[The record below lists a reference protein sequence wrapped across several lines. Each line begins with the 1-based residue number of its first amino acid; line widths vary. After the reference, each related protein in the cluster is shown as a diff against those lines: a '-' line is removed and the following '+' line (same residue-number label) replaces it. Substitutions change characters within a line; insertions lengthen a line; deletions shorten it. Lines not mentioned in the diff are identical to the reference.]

1 MSRLFKNIA
10 FLVSRN
16 RAISLGLA
24 SVLGVSAVG
33 GGAYA
38 AYNKFFKEPGEEPEL
53 ETVEVEQQAAAS
65 AADVYIPEFKK
76 VFLTSSSIEKDLTI
90 YISDTEE
97 GENCVT
103 GVPFQVKL
111 VSPDAMETLQPYV
124 SAIQD
129 IDNQISEYTASY
141 EDSVDISTI
150 LEERNVPV
158 TVTDENNEVVETVN
172 GDIESDP
179 LYLLYLDKETAVQA
193 YTVALNEAEG
203 VVYTDEDMDGVIN
216 ETEVEPGDYVA
227 CIVNSLDNG
236 VSYNT
241 DNYETEVN
249 VKDKVEYKV
258 EKEIIKQV
266 KKDDAKEDGQPVEAA
281 PVEATLTNTVEYV
294 DSKKEET
301 GGAYKET
308 TDVVA
313 PKSDVSKSKATKKDG
328 KTSVTHDVVVAPSQY
343 TITINYKL
351 LDANGKEVT
360 TVKKTDLTVN
370 ANAAPSFT
378 ADQTYGYNNVT
389 YKLQSGPNPAFAAA
403 TANATYT
410 YTYKA
415 EPEAPKTYSVSI
427 TCVDEN
433 GKTIHTATINDV
445 KDGDS
450 INPPSVENYTCSDS
464 AVKASANNKNV
475 TFHYKKKQQEQKP
488 EQPQQQEQQQDN
500 NQNNNNQDNNN
511 NNDNSN
517 NNNSQDNQQQ
527 EQKPEQNNNQE
538 QTDNNAGD
546 GQTDNG
552 VSETTTEAR
561 RTIARN
567 NVNRTRAQSNTKKE
581 TATLDMSYSKGVFT
595 ISASGNVSSVTVNGA
610 AITLSNGKG
619 TYTATANGDYK
630 LAGVATFSDGVT
642 DNSLAVTYTVSGMAG
657 GSNEKLKDSK
667 GNQLYLDAE
676 GKKEATAA
684 DYQKGKTYYYK
695 EASYKYYGWQTIDG
709 KTKFFNANGDYVT
722 GEQVIQGVKYNFGSD
737 GALVV
742 NGVGIDVSKHQGT
755 IDWKQA
761 GPAVSFA
768 IIRCGYRGMY
778 DGQLHEDPFFYKNMS
793 GAKANGENT
802 GIYIYSTALNEAEA
816 VAEASMAVAMAKKA
830 GGCSL
835 PIYIDM
841 EDSVRGQKNLTNDQR
856 NAIINAFCNT
866 VQSAGYKSGVY
877 ANKTWMTKY
886 INASSLPGSCH
897 IWVAQYNTTCSYS
910 GRYSMWQ
917 YSSKG
922 SIPGIKGNVDVN
934 KSFF

>member
-24 SVLGVSAVG
+24 SILGVSAVG

-38 AYNKFFKEPGEEPEL
+38 AYNKFFKGPGEEPEL
-53 ETVEVEQQAAAS
+53 ETVEVEQQAAVS

-97 GENCVT
+97 GESCVT

-129 IDNQISEYTASY
+129 IDSQINEYTASY
-141 EDSVDISTI
+141 DDSVNIATI

-193 YTVALNEAEG
+193 YTVALNDAEG
-203 VVYTDEDMDGVIN
+203 VVYTDDDMDGVIT

-241 DNYETEVN
+241 DSYETEVN

-266 KKDDAKEDGQPVEAA
+266 KKDDAKEDGQPAEAA

-301 GGAYKET
+301 GGSYKET

-313 PKSDVSKSKATKKDG
+313 PKTDASKSTATKKEG
-328 KTSVTHDVVVAPSQY
+328 KTSVTHDVAVAPSQY

-351 LDANGKEVT
+351 LDASGKEVT

-370 ANAAPSFT
+370 ANATPSFT

-415 EPEAPKTYSVSI
+415 EPEAPKTYEVTI
-427 TCVDEN
+427 KCVDAGDN
-433 GKTIHTATINDV
+433 STIKTSKVTV
-445 KDGDS
+445 KDGDT
-450 INPPSVENYTCSDS
+450 INPPSIENYTCESS
-464 AVKASANNKNV
+464 AVTANSGNKEV
-475 TFHYKKKQQEQKP
+475 TFKYKKKQQEQ
-488 EQPQQQEQQQDN
+488 PQDQNQDN
-500 NQNNNNQDNNN
+500 NQNNNNQDN
-511 NNDNSN
+511 
-517 NNNSQDNQQQ
+517 QQQ
-527 EQKPEQNNNQE
+527 EQQPEQNNNQD
-538 QTDNNAGD
+538 QTDNNGGEQTED
-546 GQTDNG
+546 GAQP
-552 VSETTTEAR
+552 TTTEAR
-561 RTIARN
+561 RNSTRTLARH
-567 NVNRTRAQSNTKKE
+567 NVNVTRAQSNTKTE

-630 LAGVATFSDGVT
+630 LAGVATFSDGAT
-642 DNSLAVTYTVSGMAG
+642 DNSLAVTYTVSGMTG

-709 KTKFFNANGDYVT
+709 KTKFFNGNGDYVT

-737 GALVV
+737 GALLV

-755 IDWKQA
+755 IDWSQA

-793 GAKANGENT
+793 GAKANGVTT
-802 GIYIYSTALNEAEA
+802 GIYIYSTALNEGEA

-856 NAIINAFCNT
+856 NAIINAFCST

-897 IWVAQYNTTCSYS
+897 IWVAQYNTACSYS

>member
-24 SVLGVSAVG
+24 SILGVSAVG

-38 AYNKFFKEPGEEPEL
+38 AYNKFFKGPGEEPEL

-97 GENCVT
+97 GESCVT

-129 IDNQISEYTASY
+129 IDSQINEYTASY
-141 EDSVDISTI
+141 DDSVNIATI

-193 YTVALNEAEG
+193 YTVALNDAEG
-203 VVYTDEDMDGVIN
+203 VVYTDEDMDGVIT

-241 DNYETEVN
+241 DSYETEVN

-266 KKDDAKEDGQPVEAA
+266 KKDDAKEDGQPAEAA

-301 GGAYKET
+301 GGSFKET

-313 PKSDVSKSKATKKDG
+313 PKTDASKSTATKKEG
-328 KTSVTHDVVVAPSQY
+328 KTSVTHDVAVAPSQY

-351 LDANGKEVT
+351 VDANGKEVT

-370 ANAAPSFT
+370 ANATPSFT
-378 ADQTYGYNNVT
+378 ADQAYGYNNVT

-415 EPEAPKTYSVSI
+415 EPEAPKTYEVTI
-427 TCVDEN
+427 KCVDAGDN
-433 GKTIHTATINDV
+433 STIKTSKVTV
-445 KDGDS
+445 KDGDT
-450 INPPSVENYTCSDS
+450 INPPSIENYTCESS
-464 AVKASANNKNV
+464 AVTANSGNKEV
-475 TFHYKKKQQEQKP
+475 TFKYKKKQQEQP
-488 EQPQQQEQQQDN
+488 QEQNQDN
-500 NQNNNNQDNNN
+500 NQNNNNQDN
-511 NNDNSN
+511 
-517 NNNSQDNQQQ
+517 QQQ
-527 EQKPEQNNNQE
+527 EQQPEQNNNQD
-538 QTDNNAGD
+538 QTDNNGG
-546 GQTDNG
+546 GQTDDG
-552 VSETTTEAR
+552 AQPTTTEAR
-561 RTIARN
+561 RNSTRTLARH
-567 NVNRTRAQSNTKKE
+567 NVNVTRAQSNTKTE

-610 AITLSNGKG
+610 AVTLSNGKG

-630 LAGVATFSDGVT
+630 LAGVATFSDGAT
-642 DNSLAVTYTVSGMAG
+642 DNSLAVTYTVSGMTG

-709 KTKFFNANGDYVT
+709 KTKFFNGNGDYVT

-737 GALVV
+737 GALLV

-755 IDWKQA
+755 IDWSQA

-793 GAKANGENT
+793 GAKANGVTT
-802 GIYIYSTALNEAEA
+802 GIYIYSTALNEGEA

-856 NAIINAFCNT
+856 NAIINAFCST

-897 IWVAQYNTTCSYS
+897 IWVAQYNTACSYS